1 MKDRHKKPRRPEAAL
16 APLAPERASAMQE
29 QLARLQAALD
39 AGAEPE
45 LLRELVSPEPAD
57 PAWDLHLL
65 KELAK
70 IPHAAVPPLL
80 AALFGQSPD
89 KERRKA
95 LKRALHVLK
104 TRGVPVLTD
113 LLPREEPKPPP
124 SSEAPAVAARI
135 SPVLGNGEC
144 FVIMEGPREIL
155 GGGSILISR
164 VSDIQGFR
172 ECSLFSL
179 SKRRREEFW
188 REFASERIDE
198 FVPVPPAYALRLLEE
213 ALALTPDGE
222 PQRDE
227 YLPLRE
233 NLWRHLGRPDEA
245 PSLSD
250 LLPPLDPT
258 EPHRAPEDPHNL
270 ARKDLFLSWVP
281 GLEEIKP
288 WLEKFEAL
296 QNSPLVL
303 TEQQQHMRQEML
315 VDEAA
320 AALFPPADRPRW
332 GRRLLKMAYF
342 FHLKGK
348 PEEVRAAQAAAH
360 SLLSEEPS
368 PLAGENPF
376 LRELVIYAL
385 LMAEKYLKQE
395 KPQAETSSLI
405 FPPWTP

>member
-1 MKDRHKKPRRPEAAL
+1 MKARHKKPRRPDAAP
-16 APLAPERASAMQE
+16 APLAPERAAALQE
-29 QLARLQAALD
+29 QLARLREALA
-39 AGAEPE
+39 AGADTEQ
-45 LLRELVSPEPAD
+45 LRDLVTLEPAD
-57 PAWDLHLL
+57 LAWDLHLMR
-65 KELAK
+65 ELGK
-70 IPHAAVPPLL
+70 IAHAAIPPLL
-80 AALFGQSPD
+80 AVLFGQSPD

-95 LKRALHVLK
+95 LKRALHVLR

-113 LLPREEPKPPP
+113 LLPREGPKPPTSP
-124 SSEAPAVAARI
+124 EAPAVAARI

-213 ALALTPDGE
+213 ALALTPDGD

-233 NLWRHLGRPDEA
+233 SLWRHLGRPDEA
-245 PSLSD
+245 PTLDD
-250 LLPPLDPT
+250 LLPPVDPA
-258 EPHRAPEDPHNL
+258 EPHRTPEDPHTL
-270 ARKDLFLSWVP
+270 ARNDLFLSWVP

-303 TEQQQHMRQEML
+303 TEQQQHVRQEML

-342 FHLKGK
+342 FHLKEQTGK
-348 PEEVRAAQAAAH
+348 VQAAQTAAH
-360 SLLSEEPS
+360 SLLSEDPS

-395 KPQAETSSLI
+395 KPQAESSSLI
-405 FPPWTP
+405 IPPWTP